1 MSTKPIDHSD
11 ELGRIS
17 ALISLL
23 NDFDPDGRWK
33 SHSLFKRWRKSRY
46 LLTESELRTMTTFL
60 DVRWS
65 QVKPQPN
72 AKVYEQMNLFG
83 GDIDA

>member
-1 MSTKPIDHSD
+1 MSNEPIDHSD
-11 ELGRIS
+11 ELARIG

-23 NDFDPDGRWK
+23 DDFDPDGRWK
-33 SHSLFKRWRKSRY
+33 SHSLVKRWRKSRY
-46 LLTESELRTMTTFL
+46 SLVESELKPMTTFL
-60 DVRWS
+60 EAKWG